1 MGCAPQG
8 AGFDQPPGA
17 PHLGVIVAASPRG
30 DAAPRKPQVSGA
42 CDAFPML
49 TAHYRWRYPDRTP
62 LDPGFLAA
70 VEAHGGSSLVA
81 MVLARRGV
89 VEGDVDAY
97 FGPPALGLHDAGMLP
112 DAAVVVA
119 RVARARDRG
128 ERVLVVG
135 DFDADGLTGI
145 AILVTALRRLGL
157 DVAFHVPSRVDEGHG
172 LSLQAVAAA
181 RDAGRSLLL
190 TVDTGSSSVAE
201 VAAAGRDG
209 IDVIVTD
216 HHRVPE
222 VAPAALALVNPH
234 RPDSAY
240 PDGRLAG
247 SGVALKVAAL
257 LLEQL
262 AEIPAAV
269 TAAELA
275 DLAAIGTVADVA
287 PILGENR
294 SIARLGLER
303 LRAAPR
309 PGIAALLASARVD
322 PASIT
327 LETIAFVIAPRLNA
341 AGRMG
346 EAADAAA
353 LLLAE
358 TADDA
363 VAAAATLESAN
374 ATRRDVTRSAVAE
387 ARAILAGEDADL
399 PATLVRG
406 PWPVGIVGLVAARL
420 AEERGR
426 PAVVAAELD
435 GVLRASCRAP
445 DGYDLAGTLTACAD
459 LLVRHGG
466 HRGAAGFEVR
476 AELWD
481 DFRARFL
488 ELVGAGGPIDPR
500 PELILDLALPARG
513 ADYRLLQHL
522 AALAPTGPG
531 NPEPLVG
538 VHGLTVTRIRAA
550 AGGHAQLTLRRD
562 IDVVDAIAFERGD
575 LAETVH
581 EGDRIDVVGRLGSRR
596 FGGFESLQLVVLDV
610 APARDLPTPVPDLQ
624 APAVAG

>member
-1 MGCAPQG
+1 MT
-8 AGFDQPPGA
+8 
-17 PHLGVIVAASPRG
+17 VAARPAG
-30 DAAPRKPQVSGA
+30 AEAPGKSQVSGP
-42 CDAFPML
+42 CDASPML
-49 TAHYRWRYPDRTP
+49 VPRYRWRYPDRTP
-62 LDPGFLAA
+62 LDAAFLAA
-70 VEAHGGSSLVA
+70 VEAHGGSALVA
-81 MVLARRGV
+81 TVLARRGV
-89 VEGDVDAY
+89 VAADVDAY
-97 FGPPALGLHDAGMLP
+97 FGPAALGLHDAALLP
-112 DAAVVVA
+112 DAAAVVA
-119 RVARARDRG
+119 RVAQARDRG

-135 DFDADGLTGI
+135 DFDADGLTGL

-157 DVAFHVPSRVDEGHG
+157 DVATHVPSRVDEGHG

-181 RDAGRSLLL
+181 RDAGRSLLF

-222 VAPAALALVNPH
+222 VAPAALALVNPQ
-234 RPDSAY
+234 RPDAVY
-240 PDGRLAG
+240 PDRRLAG

-262 AEIPAAV
+262 GGIPSAATV
-269 TAAELA
+269 ADLA

-303 LRAAPR
+303 LRTAPR

-322 PASIT
+322 PASVT
-327 LETIAFVIAPRLNA
+327 LETIAYVIAPRLNA

-346 EAADAAA
+346 DAADAAA

-358 TADDA
+358 TAAD
-363 VAAAATLESAN
+363 AAAAAAALESAN
-374 ATRRDVTRSAVAE
+374 ATRRDVTRAAVAE
-387 ARAILAGEDADL
+387 ARTILAGEDADL

-466 HRGAAGFEVR
+466 HRGAAGLEVR
-476 AELWD
+476 ADRWD
-481 DFRARFL
+481 EFRARFL
-488 ELVGAGGPIDPR
+488 ELVGADGPVDPR
-500 PELILDLALPARG
+500 PELVLDLALPARA

-538 VHGLTVTRIRAA
+538 VHGLTVTRVRAA
-550 AGGHAQLTLRRD
+550 AGGHTQLTLRRD
-562 IDVVDAIAFERGD
+562 VDVVDAIAFERDD
-575 LAETVH
+575 LAESIH
-581 EGDRIDVVGRLGSRR
+581 EGDRIDVAGRLGSRR
-596 FGGFESLQLVVLDV
+596 FGGYESLQLVVLDV
-610 APARDLPTPVPDLQ
+610 APARDLR
-624 APAVAG
+624 APAAAG

>member
-1 MGCAPQG
+1 M
-8 AGFDQPPGA
+8 
-17 PHLGVIVAASPRG
+17 LIPR
-30 DAAPRKPQVSGA
+30 
-42 CDAFPML
+42 
-49 TAHYRWRYPDRTP
+49 YRWRYPDRTP
-62 LDPGFLAA
+62 LDAAFLAA

-89 VEGDVDAY
+89 VAGDVDAY
-97 FGPPALGLHDAGMLP
+97 FGPPALGLHDPALLP
-112 DAAVVVA
+112 DAAAVVT

-128 ERVLVVG
+128 ERVVVVG
-135 DFDADGLTGI
+135 DFDADGLTGL
-145 AILVTALRRLGL
+145 AILAIALRRLGL
-157 DVAFHVPSRVDEGHG
+157 DVTTYVPSRVDEGHG

-181 RDAGRSLLL
+181 RDAGCTLLF

-209 IDVIVTD
+209 IDVVVTD

-222 VAPAALALVNPH
+222 VPPAALALVNPH
-234 RPDSAY
+234 RPDAAY
-240 PDGRLAG
+240 PDRRLAG

-262 AEIPAAV
+262 AGIPAGTTVAD
-269 TAAELA
+269 LA
-275 DLAAIGTVADVA
+275 DLAVIGTVADVA

-303 LRAAPR
+303 LRTAPR
-309 PGIAALLASARVD
+309 PGVAALLASAHVD

-341 AGRMG
+341 AGRVG

-353 LLLAE
+353 LLLAA
-358 TADDA
+358 TADEAA
-363 VAAAATLESAN
+363 VAAAALESAN
-374 ATRRDVTRSAVAE
+374 VTRRDVTRSAVAE

-399 PATLVRG
+399 PATIVRG

-420 AEERGR
+420 AEEHGR

-445 DGYDLAGTLTACAD
+445 DGYDLAGTLAACAD

-466 HRGAAGFEVR
+466 HRAAAGLEVR
-476 AELWD
+476 ADRWD

-488 ELVGAGGPIDPR
+488 DLLSAAGPLDPR
-500 PELILDLALPARG
+500 PELVLDLALPARA
-513 ADYRLLQHL
+513 ADYRLLEHL

-550 AGGHAQLTLRRD
+550 AGGHTQLTLRRD
-562 IDVVDAIAFERGD
+562 RDVVDAIAFERGD
-575 LAETVH
+575 LVETVH
-581 EGDRIDVVGRLGSRR
+581 EGDRIDVAGRLGSRR

-610 APARDLPTPVPDLQ
+610 APARDLQTRG
-624 APAVAG
+624 VA

>member
-1 MGCAPQG
+1 MT
-8 AGFDQPPGA
+8 
-17 PHLGVIVAASPRG
+17 VAARPVG
-30 DAAPRKPQVSGA
+30 AAAPVKSHVSGP
-42 CDAFPML
+42 CDASLML
-49 TAHYRWRYPDRTP
+49 APRYRWRYPDRTP
-62 LDPGFLAA
+62 LDAAFLAA

-81 MVLARRGV
+81 TVLARRGV
-89 VEGDVDAY
+89 VVGDVDAY
-97 FGPPALGLHDAGMLP
+97 FGPPVLGLHDAALLP
-112 DAAVVVA
+112 DAAAVVA

-135 DFDADGLTGI
+135 DFDADGLTGL

-157 DVAFHVPSRVDEGHG
+157 DVATHVPSRVDEGHG

-181 RDAGRSLLL
+181 RDAGRSLLF

-222 VAPAALALVNPH
+222 VSPAALALVNPH
-234 RPDSAY
+234 RPDAAY
-240 PDGRLAG
+240 PDRRLAG

-257 LLEQL
+257 LLERL
-262 AEIPAAV
+262 AGIPAAATV
-269 TAAELA
+269 ADLA

-294 SIARLGLER
+294 SIARIGLER
-303 LRAAPR
+303 LRTAPR

-322 PASIT
+322 PASVT

-346 EAADAAA
+346 DAAAAAA
-353 LLLAE
+353 LLLVE
-358 TADDA
+358 TAED
-363 VAAAATLESAN
+363 AAAAAAALESAN
-374 ATRRDVTRSAVAE
+374 AMRRDVTRSAVAE
-387 ARAILAGEDADL
+387 ARTILAGEDADL

-466 HRGAAGFEVR
+466 HRGAAGLEVR
-476 AELWD
+476 ADRWD

-488 ELVGAGGPIDPR
+488 ELVSAGGPIDPR
-500 PELILDLALPARG
+500 PELVLDLALPARA

-531 NPEPLVG
+531 NPEPLVA
-538 VHGLTVTRIRAA
+538 VHGLTVTRVRAA
-550 AGGHAQLTLRRD
+550 AGGHTQMTLRRD
-562 IDVVDAIAFERGD
+562 VDVVDAIAFERGD

-581 EGDRIDVVGRLGSRR
+581 EGDRIDVAGRLGSRR

-610 APARDLPTPVPDLQ
+610 APARDLRAPV
-624 APAVAG
+624 AAG

>member
-1 MGCAPQG
+1 MIAG
-8 AGFDQPPGA
+8 A
-17 PHLGVIVAASPRG
+17 S
-30 DAAPRKPQVSGA
+30 VSGA
-42 CDAFPML
+42 ARPSRVSRPSRAAAPVKSHVSGPCDACPVL
-49 TAHYRWRYPDRTP
+49 TPRYRWRYPDRTP
-62 LDPGFLAA
+62 LDAAYLAA

-81 MVLARRGV
+81 TVLARRGV
-89 VEGDVDAY
+89 VASDVDAY
-97 FGPPALGLHDAGMLP
+97 FGPPALGLHDAALLP
-112 DAAVVVA
+112 DAAAVVA

-128 ERVLVVG
+128 EGVLVVG
-135 DFDADGLTGI
+135 DFDADGLTGL
-145 AILVTALRRLGL
+145 AILATALRRLGL
-157 DVAFHVPSRVDEGHG
+157 DVDTHVPSRVDDGHG
-172 LSLQAVAAA
+172 LSLRAVAAA
-181 RDAGRSLLL
+181 RDAGRSLLF

-222 VAPAALALVNPH
+222 VPPAALALVNPH
-234 RPDSAY
+234 RPDAAY
-240 PDGRLAG
+240 PDRRLAG

-262 AEIPAAV
+262 AAVPAAATV
-269 TAAELA
+269 TELA
-275 DLAAIGTVADVA
+275 DLAVIGTVADVA

-303 LRAAPR
+303 LRTAPR

-322 PASIT
+322 PGSIT

-353 LLLAE
+353 LLLAA
-358 TADDA
+358 TAEDA
-363 VAAAATLESAN
+363 ATAAAALESAN
-374 ATRRDVTRSAVAE
+374 TRRRDVTRSAVAE
-387 ARAILAGEDADL
+387 ARTILAGEDADL

-406 PWPVGIVGLVAARL
+406 PWPVGVVGLVAARL

-445 DGYDLAGTLTACAD
+445 DGYDLAATLTACAD

-466 HRGAAGFEVR
+466 HRGAAGLEVR
-476 AELWD
+476 AERWD

-500 PELILDLALPARG
+500 PELVLDLALPARA

-531 NPEPLVG
+531 NPEPLIG
-538 VHGLTVTRIRAA
+538 VHGLTVTRVRAA
-550 AGGHAQLTLRRD
+550 SGGHAQLTLRRD
-562 IDVVDAIAFERGD
+562 VDVVDAIAFERGD
-575 LAETVH
+575 LVETVH
-581 EGDRIDVVGRLGSRR
+581 EGDRIDVAGRLGSRR

-610 APARDLPTPVPDLQ
+610 APARDLR
-624 APAVAG
+624 APAGAG